1 MKKIKFKIFILNYE
15 LIFFKKMTFGVE
27 NIFDL
32 DIYSRRISFF
42 FRGKEKIGSQFG
54 FFLTILYIII
64 SIALFLNYF
73 IRTISREN
81 VTASDSTIFTDT
93 LPSIQINPE
102 IFNLAFGLEHPIKIS
117 RFIDETI
124 YYPKAVYYENVK
136 QNGFFVNRIKQEIKI
151 GKCGELKDQNKFKRL
166 LGNDDLNNSYC
177 FIDYDFPLKGGYKY
191 DEIGYIKINIYPCVN
206 QSYCKPK
213 EVIDK
218 FFENNHFS
226 ILAKDTALIPNNY
239 TNPGMD
245 VLLNTYTSIDKIMK
259 KDYIIKFALTEIET
273 DSGFF
278 LQNIRTDKYLKYIKD
293 FDQFFFVESDYL
305 FSGNEV
311 LTLTIR
317 LDDNIFF
324 QKRRYAKMAEVFAT
338 TGGYMQL
345 LYTVFGLISILLK
358 KMNIE
363 QKLLN
368 SLFYFNVKQK
378 KVILSIEYKKKLN
391 YVTTKAFN
399 EKTDN
404 PIKDTYE
411 ISKNNNKNKNINFI
425 PYLAKKSPLKNKYSK
440 MKNDVK
446 SNKNKFLLT
455 IPRKSV
461 NYDGGGQFLKIIN
474 GQNDASID
482 SLINNSIISKKNC
495 IKKTTIQ
502 PNKTIRNK
510 KDNELNKAQL
520 NRIFVRSKSKESDNS
535 FGFDKDSVCNI
546 NFNIFQYY
554 CLWKYT
560 NKNVH
565 IELFRFAYKFFKSQM
580 DIINFFNIIILTQI
594 MMKKQSN
601 EKHDFLSEIVEL
613 SM

>member
-1 MKKIKFKIFILNYE
+1 
-15 LIFFKKMTFGVE
+15 MTLGVE

-42 FRGKEKIGSQFG
+42 FRGKEKISSKFG
-54 FFLTILYIII
+54 FFLTSLYIII
-64 SIALFLNYF
+64 SIVLFLNYF

-102 IFNLAFGLEHPIKIS
+102 IFNLAFGLEHPKKIS

-124 YYPKAVYYENVK
+124 YYPKAVYYEKVK
-136 QNGFFVNRIKQEIKI
+136 QNGFFTIRIQQEIKI
-151 GKCGELKDQNKFKRL
+151 GKCGELKDENKFKSL

-191 DEIGYIKINIYPCVN
+191 NEIGYIKINIYPCVN
-206 QSYCKPK
+206 QSDNNSYCQPK

-245 VLLNTYTSIDKIMK
+245 VLLNTYTSIDKLMK

-278 LQNIRTDKYLKYIKD
+278 VQNIRKDKYLKYIKD

-305 FSGNEV
+305 FSGNEI

-317 LDDNIFF
+317 LDDNIYF
-324 QKRRYAKMAEVFAT
+324 QKRTYTKMAEVFAT

-345 LYTVFGLISILLK
+345 LYTVFGLISILTK

-363 QKLLN
+363 KKLLN
-368 SLFYFNVKQK
+368 SLFYFNVKQR

-391 YVTTKAFN
+391 YVTTKTFI

-404 PIKDTYE
+404 PMKDTNE

-425 PYLAKKSPLKNKYSK
+425 PYLAKKSPLIKKYSK
-440 MKNDVK
+440 MKSDKNNK
-446 SNKNKFLLT
+446 SKFLLT

-461 NYDGGGQFLKIIN
+461 SYGKDDQIHKIIN

-482 SLINNSIISKKNC
+482 GFINNSISKNNYAKH
-495 IKKTTIQ
+495 TSIQ
-502 PNKTIRNK
+502 PNKKVGGK
-510 KDNELNKAQL
+510 KENELNKAQID
-520 NRIFVRSKSKESDNS
+520 RIYIRSKSKESDNS
-535 FGFDKDSVCNI
+535 LKFEKDQFCNI
-546 NFNIFQYY
+546 KFNIFQYY

-565 IELFRFAYKFFKSQM
+565 IELFKFAYNFFKSQM

>member
-1 MKKIKFKIFILNYE
+1 
-15 LIFFKKMTFGVE
+15 MTLGVDS
-27 NIFDL
+27 IFDL

-42 FRGKEKIGSQFG
+42 FRGKEKISSKFG
-54 FFLTILYIII
+54 FFLTSLYIII
-64 SIALFLNYF
+64 SIVLFLNYF

-81 VTASDSTIFTDT
+81 VTSSDSTIFTDS
-93 LPSIQINPE
+93 LPSIQLNPE
-102 IFNLAFGLEHPIKIS
+102 LFNLAFGLEHPTKIS

-151 GKCGELKDQNKFKRL
+151 GKCGELKDENKFKSL
-166 LGNDDLNNSYC
+166 LGKDDLNNSYC

-191 DEIGYIKINIYPCVN
+191 NEIGYIKINIYPCVN
-206 QSYCKPK
+206 KSYCQPK

-226 ILAKDTALIPNNY
+226 LLAKDTALIPNNY

-245 VLLNTYTSIDKIMK
+245 VLLNTYTSIDKLMK

-278 LQNIRTDKYLKYIKD
+278 LQNIRKDKYLKYMKD

-305 FSGNEV
+305 FSGNEI

-317 LDDNIFF
+317 LDDNIYF
-324 QKRRYAKMAEVFAT
+324 QKRTYTKMAEVFAT

-345 LYTVFGLISILLK
+345 LYTVFGLISILTK

-363 QKLLN
+363 KKLLN
-368 SLFYFNVKQK
+368 SLFYFNIKQK

-391 YVTTKAFN
+391 YVTSKSFI

-404 PIKDTYE
+404 PIKETSE
-411 ISKNNNKNKNINFI
+411 ISKNNYKNKNINFI
-425 PYLAKKSPLKNKYSK
+425 PYLAKKSPLIKKYSK
-440 MKNDVK
+440 MKSDKN
-446 SNKNKFLLT
+446 NKNKLLS

-461 NYDGGGQFLKIIN
+461 SFGRDDQIHKIIN

-482 SLINNSIISKKNC
+482 GLINNSIISKNNLAKH
-495 IKKTTIQ
+495 TSIQ
-502 PNKTIRNK
+502 PNKTYDNK
-510 KDNELNKAQL
+510 KNELNKAQI
-520 NRIFVRSKSKESDNS
+520 NRIYIRSKSKESDNS
-535 FGFDKDSVCNI
+535 VKYEKDNVCNI
-546 NFNIFQYY
+546 KFNIFQYY
-554 CLWKYT
+554 CLWRYT
-560 NKNVH
+560 NRNIH
-565 IELFRFAYKFFKSQM
+565 IELFKSAYNFFKSQM

-601 EKHDFLSEIVEL
+601 EKHDFLSQIVEL

>member
-1 MKKIKFKIFILNYE
+1 
-15 LIFFKKMTFGVE
+15 MTLGV
-27 NIFDL
+27 NSIFDL

-42 FRGKEKIGSQFG
+42 FRGKEKISSKFG
-54 FFLTILYIII
+54 FFLTSLYIII
-64 SIALFLNYF
+64 SIVLFLNYF

-81 VTASDSTIFTDT
+81 VTSSDSTIFTDS
-93 LPSIQINPE
+93 LPSIQLNPE
-102 IFNLAFGLEHPIKIS
+102 LFNLAFGLEHPTKIS

-151 GKCGELKDQNKFKRL
+151 GKCGELKDENKFKSL
-166 LGNDDLNNSYC
+166 LGKDDLNNSYC

-191 DEIGYIKINIYPCVN
+191 NEIGYIKINIYPCVN
-206 QSYCKPK
+206 KSYCQPK

-226 ILAKDTALIPNNY
+226 LLAKDTALIPNNY

-245 VLLNTYTSIDKIMK
+245 VLLNTYTSIDKLMK

-278 LQNIRTDKYLKYIKD
+278 LQNIRKDKYLKYMKD

-305 FSGNEV
+305 FSGNEI

-317 LDDNIFF
+317 LDDNIYF
-324 QKRRYAKMAEVFAT
+324 QKRTYTKMAEVFAT

-345 LYTVFGLISILLK
+345 LYTVFGLISILTK

-363 QKLLN
+363 KKLLN
-368 SLFYFNVKQK
+368 SLFYFNIKQK

-391 YVTTKAFN
+391 YVTSKSFI

-404 PIKDTYE
+404 PIKETSE
-411 ISKNNNKNKNINFI
+411 ISKNNYKNKNINFI
-425 PYLAKKSPLKNKYSK
+425 PYLAKKSPIIKQYSK
-440 MKNDVK
+440 MKSDKN
-446 SNKNKFLLT
+446 NKNKLLS

-461 NYDGGGQFLKIIN
+461 SFGRDDQIHKIIN

-482 SLINNSIISKKNC
+482 GLINNSIISKNNLAKH
-495 IKKTTIQ
+495 TLIQ
-502 PNKTIRNK
+502 PNKTYDNK
-510 KDNELNKAQL
+510 KNELNKAQI
-520 NRIFVRSKSKESDNS
+520 NRIYIRSKSKESDNS
-535 FGFDKDSVCNI
+535 VKYEKDNVCNI
-546 NFNIFQYY
+546 KFNIFQYY
-554 CLWKYT
+554 CLWRYT
-560 NKNVH
+560 NRNIH
-565 IELFRFAYKFFKSQM
+565 IELFKSAYNFFKSQM

-601 EKHDFLSEIVEL
+601 EKHDFLSQIVEL

>member
-1 MKKIKFKIFILNYE
+1 
-15 LIFFKKMTFGVE
+15 MTLGVE

-42 FRGKEKIGSQFG
+42 FRGKEKISSKFG
-54 FFLTILYIII
+54 FFLTSLYIII
-64 SIALFLNYF
+64 SIVLFLNYF

-93 LPSIQINPE
+93 LTSIQINPE
-102 IFNLAFGLEHPIKIS
+102 IFNLAFGLEHPKKIS

-124 YYPKAVYYENVK
+124 YYPKAVYYEKVK
-136 QNGFFVNRIKQEIKI
+136 QNGFFTTRIQQEIKI
-151 GKCGELKDQNKFKRL
+151 GKCGELKDENKFKSL

-191 DEIGYIKINIYPCVN
+191 NEIGYIKINIYPCVN
-206 QSYCKPK
+206 QSDNNSYCQPK

-245 VLLNTYTSIDKIMK
+245 VLLNTYTSIDKLMK

-278 LQNIRTDKYLKYIKD
+278 VQNIRKDKYLKYIKD

-305 FSGNEV
+305 FSGNEI

-317 LDDNIFF
+317 LDDNIYF
-324 QKRRYAKMAEVFAT
+324 QKRTYTKMAEVFAT

-345 LYTVFGLISILLK
+345 LYTVFGLISILTK

-363 QKLLN
+363 KKLLN
-368 SLFYFNVKQK
+368 SLFYFNVKQR

-391 YVTTKAFN
+391 YVTTKTFI

-404 PIKDTYE
+404 PMKDTNE

-425 PYLAKKSPLKNKYSK
+425 PYLAKKSPLIKKYSK
-440 MKNDVK
+440 MKSDKNNK
-446 SNKNKFLLT
+446 SKFLLT

-461 NYDGGGQFLKIIN
+461 NYGKDDQIHKIIN

-482 SLINNSIISKKNC
+482 GLINNSISKNNFAKH
-495 IKKTTIQ
+495 TSIQ
-502 PNKTIRNK
+502 PNKKVGGK
-510 KDNELNKAQL
+510 KENELNKAQID
-520 NRIFVRSKSKESDNS
+520 RIYIRSKSKESDNS
-535 FGFDKDSVCNI
+535 LKFEKDHVCNI
-546 NFNIFQYY
+546 KFNIFQYY

-565 IELFRFAYKFFKSQM
+565 IELFKFAYNFFKSQM

-601 EKHDFLSEIVEL
+601 EKHDFLSQIVEL

>member
-1 MKKIKFKIFILNYE
+1 
-15 LIFFKKMTFGVE
+15 MTLGVDS
-27 NIFDL
+27 IFDL

-42 FRGKEKIGSQFG
+42 FRGKEKISSKFG
-54 FFLTILYIII
+54 FFLTSLYIII
-64 SIALFLNYF
+64 SIVLFLNYF
-73 IRTISREN
+73 IKTISREN
-81 VTASDSTIFTDT
+81 VTSSDSTIFTDS
-93 LPSIQINPE
+93 LPSIQLNPE
-102 IFNLAFGLEHPIKIS
+102 LFNLAFGLEHPTKIS

-151 GKCGELKDQNKFKRL
+151 GKCGELKDENKFKSL
-166 LGNDDLNNSYC
+166 LGKDDLNNSYC

-191 DEIGYIKINIYPCVN
+191 NEIGYIKINIYPCVN
-206 QSYCKPK
+206 KSYCQPK

-226 ILAKDTALIPNNY
+226 LLAKDTALIPNNY

-245 VLLNTYTSIDKIMK
+245 VLLNTYTSIDKLMK

-278 LQNIRTDKYLKYIKD
+278 LQNIRKDKYLKYMKD

-305 FSGNEV
+305 FSGNEI

-317 LDDNIFF
+317 LDDNIYF
-324 QKRRYAKMAEVFAT
+324 QKRTYTKMAEVFAT

-345 LYTVFGLISILLK
+345 LYTVFGLISILTK

-363 QKLLN
+363 KKLLN
-368 SLFYFNVKQK
+368 SLFYFNIKQK

-391 YVTTKAFN
+391 YVTSKSFI

-404 PIKDTYE
+404 PIKETSE
-411 ISKNNNKNKNINFI
+411 IFKNNYKNKNINFI
-425 PYLAKKSPLKNKYSK
+425 PYLAKKSPIIKQYSK
-440 MKNDVK
+440 MKSDKN
-446 SNKNKFLLT
+446 NKNKLLS

-461 NYDGGGQFLKIIN
+461 SFGRDDQIHKIIN

-482 SLINNSIISKKNC
+482 GLINNSIISKNNLAKH
-495 IKKTTIQ
+495 TLIQ
-502 PNKTIRNK
+502 PNKTYDNK
-510 KDNELNKAQL
+510 KNELNKAQI
-520 NRIFVRSKSKESDNS
+520 NRIYIRSKSKESDNS
-535 FGFDKDSVCNI
+535 VKYEKDNVCNI
-546 NFNIFQYY
+546 KFNIFQYY
-554 CLWKYT
+554 CLWRYT
-560 NKNVH
+560 NRNIH
-565 IELFRFAYKFFKSQM
+565 IELFKSAYNFFKSQM

-601 EKHDFLSEIVEL
+601 EKHDFLSQIVEL

>member
-1 MKKIKFKIFILNYE
+1 
-15 LIFFKKMTFGVE
+15 MTLGVDS
-27 NIFDL
+27 IFDL

-42 FRGKEKIGSQFG
+42 FRGKEKISSKFG
-54 FFLTILYIII
+54 FFLTLLYIII
-64 SIALFLNYF
+64 SIVLFLHYF

-81 VTASDSTIFTDT
+81 VTSSDSTIFTDS
-93 LPSIQINPE
+93 LPSIQLNPE
-102 IFNLAFGLEHPIKIS
+102 LFNLAFGLEHPTKIS

-151 GKCGELKDQNKFKRL
+151 GKCGELKDENKFKSL
-166 LGNDDLNNSYC
+166 LGKDDLNNSYC

-191 DEIGYIKINIYPCVN
+191 NEIGYIKINIYPCVN
-206 QSYCKPK
+206 KSYCQPK

-226 ILAKDTALIPNNY
+226 LLAKDTALIPNNY

-245 VLLNTYTSIDKIMK
+245 VLLNTYTSIDKLMK

-278 LQNIRTDKYLKYIKD
+278 LQNIRKDKYLKYMKD

-305 FSGNEV
+305 FSGNEI

-317 LDDNIFF
+317 LDDNIYF
-324 QKRRYAKMAEVFAT
+324 QKRTYTKMAEVFAT

-345 LYTVFGLISILLK
+345 LYTVFGLISILTK

-363 QKLLN
+363 KKLLN
-368 SLFYFNVKQK
+368 SLFYFNIKQK

-391 YVTTKAFN
+391 YVTSKSFI

-404 PIKDTYE
+404 PIKETSE
-411 ISKNNNKNKNINFI
+411 ISKNNYKNKNINFI
-425 PYLAKKSPLKNKYSK
+425 PYLAKKSPIIKQYSK
-440 MKNDVK
+440 MKSDKN
-446 SNKNKFLLT
+446 NKNKLLS

-461 NYDGGGQFLKIIN
+461 SFARDDQIHKIIN

-482 SLINNSIISKKNC
+482 GLINNSIISKNNLAKH
-495 IKKTTIQ
+495 TSIQ
-502 PNKTIRNK
+502 PNKTYDNK
-510 KDNELNKAQL
+510 KNELNKAQI
-520 NRIFVRSKSKESDNS
+520 NRIYIRSKSKESDNS
-535 FGFDKDSVCNI
+535 VKYEKDNVCNI
-546 NFNIFQYY
+546 KFNIFQYY
-554 CLWKYT
+554 CLWRYT
-560 NKNVH
+560 NRNIH
-565 IELFRFAYKFFKSQM
+565 IELFKFAYNFFKSQM

-601 EKHDFLSEIVEL
+601 EKHDFLSQIVEL

>member
-1 MKKIKFKIFILNYE
+1 
-15 LIFFKKMTFGVE
+15 MTLGVDS
-27 NIFDL
+27 IFDL

-42 FRGKEKIGSQFG
+42 FRGKEKISSKFG
-54 FFLTILYIII
+54 FFLTSLYIII
-64 SIALFLNYF
+64 SIVLFLNYF

-81 VTASDSTIFTDT
+81 VTSSDSTIFTDS
-93 LPSIQINPE
+93 LPSIQLNPE
-102 IFNLAFGLEHPIKIS
+102 LFNLAFGLEHPTKIS

-151 GKCGELKDQNKFKRL
+151 GKCGELKDENKFKSL
-166 LGNDDLNNSYC
+166 LGKDDLNNSYC

-191 DEIGYIKINIYPCVN
+191 NEIGYIKINIYPCVN
-206 QSYCKPK
+206 KSYCQPK

-226 ILAKDTALIPNNY
+226 LLAKDTALIPNNY

-245 VLLNTYTSIDKIMK
+245 VLLNTYTSIDKLMK

-278 LQNIRTDKYLKYIKD
+278 LQNIRKDKYLKYMKD

-305 FSGNEV
+305 FSGNEI

-317 LDDNIFF
+317 LDDNIYF
-324 QKRRYAKMAEVFAT
+324 QKRTYTKMAEVFAT

-345 LYTVFGLISILLK
+345 LYTVFGLISILTK

-363 QKLLN
+363 KKLLN
-368 SLFYFNVKQK
+368 SLFYFNIKQK

-391 YVTTKAFN
+391 YVTSKSFI

-404 PIKDTYE
+404 PIKETIE
-411 ISKNNNKNKNINFI
+411 ISKNNYKNKNINFI
-425 PYLAKKSPLKNKYSK
+425 PYLAKKSPIIKQYSK
-440 MKNDVK
+440 MKSDKN
-446 SNKNKFLLT
+446 NKNKLLS

-461 NYDGGGQFLKIIN
+461 SFGIDDQIHKIIN

-482 SLINNSIISKKNC
+482 GLINNSIISKNNLAKH
-495 IKKTTIQ
+495 TLIQ
-502 PNKTIRNK
+502 PNKTYDNK
-510 KDNELNKAQL
+510 KNELNKAQI
-520 NRIFVRSKSKESDNS
+520 NRIYIRSKSKESDNS
-535 FGFDKDSVCNI
+535 VKYEKDNVCNI
-546 NFNIFQYY
+546 KFNIFQYY
-554 CLWKYT
+554 CLWRYT
-560 NKNVH
+560 NRNIH
-565 IELFRFAYKFFKSQM
+565 IELFKFAYNFFKSQM

-601 EKHDFLSEIVEL
+601 EKHDFLSQIVEL

>member
-1 MKKIKFKIFILNYE
+1 
-15 LIFFKKMTFGVE
+15 MTLGVDS
-27 NIFDL
+27 IFDL

-42 FRGKEKIGSQFG
+42 FRGKEKISSKFG
-54 FFLTILYIII
+54 FFLTSLYIII
-64 SIALFLNYF
+64 SIVLFLNYF

-81 VTASDSTIFTDT
+81 VTSSDSTIFTDS
-93 LPSIQINPE
+93 LPSIQLNPE
-102 IFNLAFGLEHPIKIS
+102 LFNLAFGLEHPTKIS

-151 GKCGELKDQNKFKRL
+151 GKCGELKDENKFKSL
-166 LGNDDLNNSYC
+166 LGKDDLNNSYC

-191 DEIGYIKINIYPCVN
+191 NEIGYIKINIYPCVN
-206 QSYCKPK
+206 KSYCQPK

-226 ILAKDTALIPNNY
+226 LLAKDTALIPNNY

-245 VLLNTYTSIDKIMK
+245 VLLNTYTSIDKLMK

-278 LQNIRTDKYLKYIKD
+278 LQNIRKDKYLKYMKD

-305 FSGNEV
+305 FSGNEI

-317 LDDNIFF
+317 LDDNIYF
-324 QKRRYAKMAEVFAT
+324 QKRTYTKMAEVFAT

-345 LYTVFGLISILLK
+345 LYTVFGLISILTK

-363 QKLLN
+363 KKLLN
-368 SLFYFNVKQK
+368 SLFYFNIKQK

-391 YVTTKAFN
+391 YVTSKSFI

-404 PIKDTYE
+404 PIKETSE
-411 ISKNNNKNKNINFI
+411 ISKNNYKNKNINFI
-425 PYLAKKSPLKNKYSK
+425 PYLAKKSPIIKQYSK
-440 MKNDVK
+440 MKSDKN
-446 SNKNKFLLT
+446 NKNKLLS

-461 NYDGGGQFLKIIN
+461 SFGRDDQIHKIIN

-482 SLINNSIISKKNC
+482 GLINNSIISKNNLAKH
-495 IKKTTIQ
+495 TLIQ
-502 PNKTIRNK
+502 PNKTYDNK
-510 KDNELNKAQL
+510 KNELNKAQI
-520 NRIFVRSKSKESDNS
+520 NRIYIRSKSKESDNS
-535 FGFDKDSVCNI
+535 VKYEKDNVCNI
-546 NFNIFQYY
+546 KFNIFQYY
-554 CLWKYT
+554 CLWRYT
-560 NKNVH
+560 NRNIH
-565 IELFRFAYKFFKSQM
+565 IELFKSAYNFFKSQM

-601 EKHDFLSEIVEL
+601 EKHDFLSQIVEL

>member
-1 MKKIKFKIFILNYE
+1 
-15 LIFFKKMTFGVE
+15 MTLGVDS
-27 NIFDL
+27 IFDL

-42 FRGKEKIGSQFG
+42 FRGKEKISSKFG
-54 FFLTILYIII
+54 FFLTSLYIII
-64 SIALFLNYF
+64 SIVLFLNYF

-81 VTASDSTIFTDT
+81 VTSSDSTIFTDS
-93 LPSIQINPE
+93 LPSIQLNPE
-102 IFNLAFGLEHPIKIS
+102 LFNLAFGLEHPTKIS

-151 GKCGELKDQNKFKRL
+151 GKCGELKDENKFKSL
-166 LGNDDLNNSYC
+166 LGKDDLNNSYC

-191 DEIGYIKINIYPCVN
+191 NEIGYIKINIYPCVN
-206 QSYCKPK
+206 KSYCQPK

-226 ILAKDTALIPNNY
+226 LLAKDTALIPNNY

-245 VLLNTYTSIDKIMK
+245 VLLNTYTSIDKLMK

-278 LQNIRTDKYLKYIKD
+278 LQNIRKDKYLKYMKD
-293 FDQFFFVESDYL
+293 FDQFFFVESGYL

-317 LDDNIFF
+317 LDDNIYF
-324 QKRRYAKMAEVFAT
+324 QKRTYTKMAEVFAT

-345 LYTVFGLISILLK
+345 LYTVFGLISILTK

-363 QKLLN
+363 KKLLN
-368 SLFYFNVKQK
+368 SLFYFNIKQK

-391 YVTTKAFN
+391 YVTSKSFI

-404 PIKDTYE
+404 PIKETSE
-411 ISKNNNKNKNINFI
+411 IFKNNYKNKNINFI
-425 PYLAKKSPLKNKYSK
+425 PYLAKKSPIIKQYSK
-440 MKNDVK
+440 MKSDKN
-446 SNKNKFLLT
+446 NKNKLLS

-461 NYDGGGQFLKIIN
+461 SFGRDDQIHKIIN

-482 SLINNSIISKKNC
+482 GLINNSIISKNNLAKH
-495 IKKTTIQ
+495 TLIQ
-502 PNKTIRNK
+502 PNKTYDNK
-510 KDNELNKAQL
+510 KNELNKAQI
-520 NRIFVRSKSKESDNS
+520 NRIYIRSKSKESDNS
-535 FGFDKDSVCNI
+535 VKYEKDNVCNI
-546 NFNIFQYY
+546 KFNIFQYY
-554 CLWKYT
+554 CLWRYT
-560 NKNVH
+560 NRNIH
-565 IELFRFAYKFFKSQM
+565 IELFKSAYNFFKSQM

-601 EKHDFLSEIVEL
+601 EKHDFLSQIVEL

>member
-1 MKKIKFKIFILNYE
+1 
-15 LIFFKKMTFGVE
+15 MTLGVDS
-27 NIFDL
+27 IFDL

-42 FRGKEKIGSQFG
+42 FRGKEKISSKFG
-54 FFLTILYIII
+54 FFLTSLYIII
-64 SIALFLNYF
+64 SIVLFLHYF

-81 VTASDSTIFTDT
+81 VTSSDSTIFTDS
-93 LPSIQINPE
+93 LPSIQLNPE
-102 IFNLAFGLEHPIKIS
+102 LFNLAFGLEHPTKIS

-151 GKCGELKDQNKFKRL
+151 GKCGELKDENKFKSL
-166 LGNDDLNNSYC
+166 LGKDDLNNSYC

-191 DEIGYIKINIYPCVN
+191 NEIGYIKINIYPCVN
-206 QSYCKPK
+206 KSYCQPK

-226 ILAKDTALIPNNY
+226 LLAKDTALIPNNY

-245 VLLNTYTSIDKIMK
+245 VLLNTYTSIDKLMK

-278 LQNIRTDKYLKYIKD
+278 LQNIRKDKYLKYMKD

-317 LDDNIFF
+317 LDDNIYF
-324 QKRRYAKMAEVFAT
+324 QKRTYTKMAEVFAT

-345 LYTVFGLISILLK
+345 LYTVFGLISILTK

-363 QKLLN
+363 KKLLN
-368 SLFYFNVKQK
+368 SLFYFNIKQK

-391 YVTTKAFN
+391 YVTPKSFI

-404 PIKDTYE
+404 PIKETSE
-411 ISKNNNKNKNINFI
+411 IFKNNYKNKNINFI
-425 PYLAKKSPLKNKYSK
+425 PYLAKKSPIIKQYSK
-440 MKNDVK
+440 MKSDKN
-446 SNKNKFLLT
+446 NKNKLLS

-461 NYDGGGQFLKIIN
+461 SFGRDDQIHKIIN

-482 SLINNSIISKKNC
+482 GLINNSIISKNNLAKH
-495 IKKTTIQ
+495 TLIQ
-502 PNKTIRNK
+502 PNKTYDNK
-510 KDNELNKAQL
+510 KNELNKAQI
-520 NRIFVRSKSKESDNS
+520 NRIYIRSKSKESDNS
-535 FGFDKDSVCNI
+535 VKYEKDNVCNI
-546 NFNIFQYY
+546 KFNIFQYY
-554 CLWKYT
+554 CLWRYT
-560 NKNVH
+560 NRNIH
-565 IELFRFAYKFFKSQM
+565 IELFKSAYNFFKSQM

-601 EKHDFLSEIVEL
+601 EKHDFLSQIVEL

>member
-1 MKKIKFKIFILNYE
+1 
-15 LIFFKKMTFGVE
+15 MTLGVDS
-27 NIFDL
+27 IFDL

-42 FRGKEKIGSQFG
+42 FRGKEKISSKFG
-54 FFLTILYIII
+54 FFLTSLYIII
-64 SIALFLNYF
+64 SIVLFLHYF

-81 VTASDSTIFTDT
+81 VTSSDSTIFTDS
-93 LPSIQINPE
+93 LPSIQLNPE
-102 IFNLAFGLEHPIKIS
+102 LFNLAFGLEHPTKIS

-151 GKCGELKDQNKFKRL
+151 GKCGELKDENKFKSL
-166 LGNDDLNNSYC
+166 LGKDDLNNSYC

-191 DEIGYIKINIYPCVN
+191 NEIGYIKINIYPCVN
-206 QSYCKPK
+206 KSYCQPK

-226 ILAKDTALIPNNY
+226 LLAKDTALIPNNY

-245 VLLNTYTSIDKIMK
+245 VLLNTYTSIDKLMK

-278 LQNIRTDKYLKYIKD
+278 LQNIRKDKYLKYMKD
-293 FDQFFFVESDYL
+293 FDQFFFVESNYL
-305 FSGNEV
+305 FSGNEI

-317 LDDNIFF
+317 LDDNIYF
-324 QKRRYAKMAEVFAT
+324 QKRTYTKMAEVFAT

-345 LYTVFGLISILLK
+345 LYTVFGLISILTK

-363 QKLLN
+363 KKLLN
-368 SLFYFNVKQK
+368 SLFYFNIKQK

-391 YVTTKAFN
+391 YVTSKSFI

-404 PIKDTYE
+404 PIKETSE
-411 ISKNNNKNKNINFI
+411 ISKNNYKNKNINFI
-425 PYLAKKSPLKNKYSK
+425 PYLAKKSPIIKQYSK
-440 MKNDVK
+440 MKSDKN
-446 SNKNKFLLT
+446 NKNKLLS

-461 NYDGGGQFLKIIN
+461 SFARDDQIHKIIN

-482 SLINNSIISKKNC
+482 GLINNSIISKNNLAKH
-495 IKKTTIQ
+495 TSIQ
-502 PNKTIRNK
+502 PNKTYDNK
-510 KDNELNKAQL
+510 KNELNKAQI
-520 NRIFVRSKSKESDNS
+520 NRIYIRSKSKESDNS
-535 FGFDKDSVCNI
+535 VKYEKDNVCNI
-546 NFNIFQYY
+546 KFNIFQYY
-554 CLWKYT
+554 CLWRYT
-560 NKNVH
+560 NRNIH
-565 IELFRFAYKFFKSQM
+565 IELFKFAYNFFKSQM

-601 EKHDFLSEIVEL
+601 EKHDFLSQIVEL

>member
-1 MKKIKFKIFILNYE
+1 MILIYIQEE
-15 LIFFKKMTFGVE
+15 LA
-27 NIFDL
+27 
-32 DIYSRRISFF
+32 FF
-42 FRGKEKIGSQFG
+42 FEEKKKSVLNSA
-54 FFLTILYIII
+54 FFLTSLYIII
-64 SIALFLNYF
+64 SIVLFLHYF

-81 VTASDSTIFTDT
+81 VTSSDSTIFTDS
-93 LPSIQINPE
+93 LPSIQLNPE
-102 IFNLAFGLEHPIKIS
+102 LFNLAFGLEHPTKIS

-151 GKCGELKDQNKFKRL
+151 GKCGELKDENKFKSL
-166 LGNDDLNNSYC
+166 LGKDDLNNSYC

-191 DEIGYIKINIYPCVN
+191 NEIGYIKINIYPCVN
-206 QSYCKPK
+206 KSYCQPK

-226 ILAKDTALIPNNY
+226 LLAKDTALIPNNY

-245 VLLNTYTSIDKIMK
+245 VLLNTYTSIDKLMK

-278 LQNIRTDKYLKYIKD
+278 LQNIRKDKYLKYMKD

-305 FSGNEV
+305 FSGNEI

-317 LDDNIFF
+317 LDDNIYF
-324 QKRRYAKMAEVFAT
+324 QKRTYTKMAEVFAT

-345 LYTVFGLISILLK
+345 LYTVFGLISILTK

-363 QKLLN
+363 KKLLN
-368 SLFYFNVKQK
+368 SLFYFNIKQK

-391 YVTTKAFN
+391 YVTSKSFI

-404 PIKDTYE
+404 PIKETSE
-411 ISKNNNKNKNINFI
+411 ISKNNYKNKNINFI
-425 PYLAKKSPLKNKYSK
+425 PYLAKKSPIIKQYSK
-440 MKNDVK
+440 MKSDKN
-446 SNKNKFLLT
+446 NKNKLLS

-461 NYDGGGQFLKIIN
+461 SFARDDQIHKIIN

-482 SLINNSIISKKNC
+482 GLINNSIISKNNLAKH
-495 IKKTTIQ
+495 TSIQ
-502 PNKTIRNK
+502 PNKTYDNK
-510 KDNELNKAQL
+510 KNELNKAQI
-520 NRIFVRSKSKESDNS
+520 NRIYIRSKSKESDNS
-535 FGFDKDSVCNI
+535 VKYEKDNVCNI
-546 NFNIFQYY
+546 KFNIFQYY
-554 CLWKYT
+554 CLWRYT
-560 NKNVH
+560 NRNIH
-565 IELFRFAYKFFKSQM
+565 IELFKSAYNFFKSQM

-601 EKHDFLSEIVEL
+601 EKHDFLSQIVEL